1 MHAVPIAADSS
12 TAGEFD
18 QQWEFGFNSDIN
30 AASASEAS
38 SDSDDSDAGYVSSV
52 YGDREPSSDS
62 KSEDSG
68 VINEAFGRN
77 TSPVFVG
84 ANVDEARNDDD
95 SGLSSSM
102 SSAGGSGDSESEVSI
117 DEDADAE
124 DGEDEGFEDV
134 SALHGTVIQI
144 KGYQY
149 TKVRQSSRKILFRC
163 SFYRRTSGCK
173 GKVEFCL
180 LREAFINF
188 APHTCGGGDR
198 APCRHVDVMD
208 DMKAEVDRLA
218 ISNLSQTPLQI
229 WRLVRDS
236 FFERDDDAVVQGLTR
251 QQVTQR
257 VYRTR
262 RLHFGGNVHGMFE
275 VAPQS
280 HVSGT
285 TLNFFPFHQTIME
298 GDRLQRIIGWVDPRL
313 LELLRYPGAQMFV
326 DGTFRCVP
334 RSFYQCV
341 VLMVSDA
348 ASGVFVPCVYALAT
362 GKSNLLYRKMM
373 TFGRQE

>member
-149 TKVRQSSRKILFRC
+149 TKVRQSSRKILFR
-163 SFYRRTSGCK
+163 
-173 GKVEFCL
+173 
-180 LREAFINF
+180 
-188 APHTCGGGDR
+188 
-198 APCRHVDVMD
+198 
-208 DMKAEVDRLA
+208 
-218 ISNLSQTPLQI
+218 
-229 WRLVRDS
+229 
-236 FFERDDDAVVQGLTR
+236 
-251 QQVTQR
+251 
-257 VYRTR
+257 
-262 RLHFGGNVHGMFE
+262 
-275 VAPQS
+275 
-280 HVSGT
+280 
-285 TLNFFPFHQTIME
+285 
-298 GDRLQRIIGWVDPRL
+298 
-313 LELLRYPGAQMFV
+313 
-326 DGTFRCVP
+326 
-334 RSFYQCV
+334 
-341 VLMVSDA
+341 
-348 ASGVFVPCVYALAT
+348 
-362 GKSNLLYRKMM
+362 
-373 TFGRQE
+373 

>member
-12 TAGEFD
+12 TAGEF
-18 QQWEFGFNSDIN
+18 GFNSDIN
-30 AASASEAS
+30 AASTSEAS
-38 SDSDDSDAGYVSSV
+38 NDSGAGNVSSV
-52 YGDREPSSDS
+52 YGDRDPSSDS
-62 KSEDSG
+62 ENEDSG
-68 VINEAFGRN
+68 DINEAFGRN
-77 TSPVFVG
+77 TSPILVG
-84 ANVDEARNDDD
+84 ANDDEARNDDD
-95 SGLSSSM
+95 SALSSSM
-102 SSAGGSGDSESEVSI
+102 SSAEGSGDSESEVSI
-117 DEDADAE
+117 DEDGDAE

-134 SALHGTVIQI
+134 STLHGTVIQI

-149 TKVRQSSRKILFRC
+149 TKARQSSRKISFRC

-173 GKVEFCL
+173 GKVDFCL

-198 APCRHVDVMD
+198 APCRPVDVMD

-229 WRLVRDS
+229 WGLVRDS
-236 FFERDDDAVVQGLTR
+236 FFERDDDVVVQGLTR

-262 RLHFGGNVHGMFE
+262 RLHFGGNVHGMVE

-280 HVSGT
+280 LVSGT
-285 TLNFFPFHQTIME
+285 TLNFFQFHQTFME
-298 GDRLQRIIGWVDPRL
+298 GDRPQRIIGWADPRL

-326 DGTFRCVP
+326 NGTFRCVP
-334 RSFYQCV
+334 RSF
-341 VLMVSDA
+341 
-348 ASGVFVPCVYALAT
+348 
-362 GKSNLLYRKMM
+362 
-373 TFGRQE
+373 